1 MTHMK
6 KYAAFILSAALLFAL
21 AGCAGNT
28 DNTAGAVTFYSEPVW
43 EKKVFDE
50 SVTVGCRVEIT
61 EEQADNIKTFLNNA
75 DEWYDDDMVN
85 RLAFYFDGEFEF
97 TDAEFVYYFTYED
110 NLIYYDHYFAYIS
123 AEGMQ
128 YIKDLSADS

>member
-1 MTHMK
+1 MK
-6 KYAAFILSAALLFAL
+6 KSAAFILSAALLLAL

-28 DNTAGAVTFYSEPVW
+28 DKAAGAVTFYSEPVW
-43 EKKVFDE
+43 EKQLSDE
-50 SVTVGCRVEIT
+50 TITIGYRVELT
-61 EEQADNIKTFLNNA
+61 GEQADNIKAFLNNA

-97 TDAEFVYYFTYED
+97 TDTEFVYYFTYED
-110 NLIYYDHYFAYIS
+110 NLIYFDHYFAYIS